1 MHRKDHGLPALQ
13 VADLSIEFAK
23 HRAAARVVDRVSLEV
38 WPGEIVGIIG
48 ESGSGKTLT
57 ALSILRMLP
66 RGAAIAG
73 GAIELDGRSV
83 RDLSDA
89 EMRSVRGNSVAF
101 IPQDAMQALNPTL
114 RISRQVG
121 EPLEIHKGFSHSS
134 GCSKGRRTAQ
144 VRPSAR
150 RRDARERISASVLG
164 RHAATRHDRHGA
176 GA

>member
-1 MHRKDHGLPALQ
+1 
-13 VADLSIEFAK
+13 
-23 HRAAARVVDRVSLEV
+23 
-38 WPGEIVGIIG
+38 
-48 ESGSGKTLT
+48 
-57 ALSILRMLP
+57 MLP
-66 RGAAIAG
+66 RRAAIAG

-89 EMRSVRGNSVAF
+89 EMRSVRGNRVAF

-121 EPLEIHKGFSHSS
+121 EPLEIHKGFSI
-134 GCSKGRRTAQ
+134 RRAAAKAVELLRSVHLHGAETRAT
-144 VRPSAR
+144 
-150 RRDARERISASVLG
+150 RISASVLR